1 MTNTLLFCLISNMPQ
16 QQKTIL
22 MPIYHGMRARSI
34 FYTDIYKELIADPN
48 IKIVVVVPSTKMDF
62 YREEHKEKNVVF
74 EPLDIKSEPEI
85 GRVLN
90 RAAFNLLPTSTVRG
104 KQKLYYHRYGNYF
117 KFLLTRTA
125 NRVLGPLPISR
136 GAVRFLD
143 KKLVP
148 LNQGVVDLLNKYKP
162 NLVIIPDVVFGPDR
176 IFLRAAKRLNYKV
189 VAMARSWDNLTSKGF
204 VQVLPDRL
212 VVYTPQMVREAIKYV
227 GMSKENI
234 FMSGPPQFDMY
245 FKAPALTRDEFL
257 KKHGIPADKKIIL
270 CAPFFDRYTGSAVV
284 MINDLARAIDD
295 GRLPKNTHLLV
306 RYRPGTP
313 AIKDGLLID
322 SPHITITEPC
332 VKTFEVYNLQTP
344 SEDFEWTKDDVD
356 LLIHSLKYSDVVI
369 NTVSTLS
376 VDASAFDKPVINVR
390 FDADPNTPPQHSVMV
405 MLPDHDHYKAIE
417 ASGGVKLV
425 GSMDHMI
432 SAIND
437 YLRDPKLD
445 AAGREKL
452 RQEQIVFMDGK
463 AGHRITEMIKGEI
476 L

>member
-1 MTNTLLFCLISNMPQ
+1 MSRWENQASSK
-16 QQKTIL
+16 KTIL

-34 FYTDIYKELIADPN
+34 FYTDIYRELVADPGV
-48 IKIVVVVPSTKMDF
+48 KIVVVAPSAKIDF
-62 YREEHKEKNVVF
+62 YRGEHKEKNVIF
-74 EPLDIKSEPEI
+74 EPLDIRSEPEI
-85 GRVLN
+85 GRILN
-90 RAAFNLLPTSTVRG
+90 RVAFNLLPTSTVRG

-117 KFLLTRTA
+117 KFILTRAA
-125 NRVLGPLPISR
+125 NRILGPLPVSR
-136 GAVRFLD
+136 GTVRFLD

-162 NLVIIPDVVFGPDR
+162 DLVIIPDVVFGPDR
-176 IFLRAAKRLNYKV
+176 IFLRAAKRLNFYV

-204 VQVLPDRL
+204 VQVLPDKL
-212 VVYTPQMVREAIKYV
+212 IVYTPQMVREAVKYV
-227 GMSKENI
+227 GMTEKNI
-234 FMSGPPQFDMY
+234 FMAGPPQFDIY
-245 FKAPALTRDEFL
+245 FKKPPLTREEFL
-257 KKHGIPADKKIIL
+257 KKHGIDYSKKIIL

-284 MINDLARAIDD
+284 MINELATAIDD

-313 AIKDGLLID
+313 AIKNGLLKK
-322 SPHITITEPC
+322 SPHITLTEPC

-376 VDASAFDKPVINVR
+376 VDASVFDKPVINVR
-390 FDADPNTPPQHSVMV
+390 FDADPATPPEHSVMV

-425 GSMDHMI
+425 GSMNHMI

-437 YLRDPKLD
+437 YLDNPKLD
-445 AAGREKL
+445 AAGRERL
-452 RQEQIVFMDGK
+452 RREQVVLMDGQS
-463 AGHRITEMIKGEI
+463 GHRIAELIKKV
-476 L
+476 LAKQ

>member
-1 MTNTLLFCLISNMPQ
+1 MSRLQNQTSH
-16 QQKTIL
+16 KRTIL

-34 FYTDIYKELIADPN
+34 FYTDIYSDLVADPN
-48 IKIVVVVPSTKMDF
+48 IKIVVVVPAIKIDF
-62 YREEHKEKNVVF
+62 YREEHKEKNVIF
-74 EPLDIKSEPEI
+74 EPLDIRSEPEI

-90 RAAFNLLPTSTVRG
+90 RVAFNLLPTSTVRG
-104 KQKLYYHRYGNYF
+104 KQKLYYHRYGNYL
-117 KFLLTRTA
+117 KFLVTRTA

-136 GAVRFLD
+136 GIVRFLD

-148 LNQGVVDLLNKYKP
+148 LNQGVVELLNKYKP
-162 NLVIIPDVVFGPDR
+162 DLVVIPDVVFGPDR
-176 IFLRAAKRLNYKV
+176 IFLRAAKRLGFRV

-204 VQVLPDRL
+204 VQVLPDKL
-212 VVYTPQMVREAIKYV
+212 VVYTPQMVKEAIKYV
-227 GMSKENI
+227 GMAKENI
-234 FMSGPPQFDMY
+234 FMGGPPQFDMY
-245 FKAPALTRDEFL
+245 FRKPALSREEFL
-257 KKHGIPADKKIIL
+257 KQRGIDPAKKIIL

-284 MINDLARAIDD
+284 MINELARAIDD

-313 AIKDGLLID
+313 AIREGLLID

-332 VKTFEVYNLQTP
+332 VKTFEVFNLQTP

-376 VDASAFDKPVINVR
+376 VDASVFDKPVINVR
-390 FDADPNTPPQHSVMV
+390 FDADPTTPFMHSVMV

-425 GSMDHMI
+425 GSMNHMI

-437 YLRDPKLD
+437 YLKNPKLD
-445 AAGREKL
+445 AEGREKL

-463 AGHRITEMIKGEI
+463 AGQRIAELIKKE
-476 L
+476 LN